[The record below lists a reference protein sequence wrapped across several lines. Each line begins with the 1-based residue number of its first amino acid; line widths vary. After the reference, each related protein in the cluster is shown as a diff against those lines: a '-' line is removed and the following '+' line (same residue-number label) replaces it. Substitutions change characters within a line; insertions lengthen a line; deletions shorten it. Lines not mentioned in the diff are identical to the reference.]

1 MTTDKPLPLHPA
13 IAYCTICRCCR
24 NEYSPVYR
32 CWDAVLWLDRW
43 KKALLYLAFSILL
56 FIHPHRLWLSSAAGM
71 KVSLRF
77 KLLGVVSKGSSR
89 AIQVQI
95 RACQISC
102 ARGGGQKSDGS
113 SVLHPDS
120 MYPILDSKHT
130 STHEHKSDNITRR
143 VDLLIMSGVVNCINC
158 ARFET

>member
-1 MTTDKPLPLHPA
+1 MTTDKPFPLHPA
-13 IAYCTICRCCR
+13 VAYCTIYRCCR

-77 KLLGVVSKGSSR
+77 KLLGADAKGSSN

-95 RACQISC
+95 HAIFPLQGGRGVTATLLPIPIACVKFLITKNT
-102 ARGGGQKSDGS
+102 A
-113 SVLHPDS
+113 
-120 MYPILDSKHT
+120 
-130 STHEHKSDNITRR
+130 THEYKAGDIKRQ
-143 VDLLIMSGVVNCINC
+143 VDPC
-158 ARFET
+158 

>member
-1 MTTDKPLPLHPA
+1 VGRGGLERQQSCDTGKGTCLP
-13 IAYCTICRCCR
+13 
-24 NEYSPVYR
+24 
-32 CWDAVLWLDRW
+32 DFLW
-43 KKALLYLAFSILL
+43 
-56 FIHPHRLWLSSAAGM
+56 
-71 KVSLRF
+71 
-77 KLLGVVSKGSSR
+77 KG
-89 AIQVQI
+89 
-95 RACQISC
+95 
-102 ARGGGQKSDGS
+102 GGGQKSDGS